1 MCKLFYFIIY
11 YNLNRLLRIIEW
23 CWKFL
28 FSAMMLQESDMFMDA
43 LTASTKSKEPRK
55 RKRRTSITK
64 DGSSEAK
71 KQETANADNCES
83 TPPPASPTNVEEKSS
98 VALKPNFKV
107 IISVSMCPGYRCE
120 KNNVQLII
128 FNLRFIC
135 FYAFCKSTKCFCH

>member
-1 MCKLFYFIIY
+1 
-11 YNLNRLLRIIEW
+11 
-23 CWKFL
+23 
-28 FSAMMLQESDMFMDA
+28 MDA

-83 TPPPASPTNVEEKSS
+83 TPPPPASPTNVEEKSP

-107 IISVSMCPGYRCE
+107 NISGTTCAQNVAARK
-120 KNNVQLII
+120 KN
-128 FNLRFIC
+128 
-135 FYAFCKSTKCFCH
+135 